1 MWSKKKSGKRKRLC
15 MEIEPD
21 VDVEGAVMNGGL
33 LEAMMQSSVSSN
45 DNHIYFYSEV
55 NQKSIEQLIKAIREQ
70 NCTLGAIALR
80 YDIQPKIYLHIN
92 SEGGEIYSAFA
103 AVDSIR
109 NSKIP
114 IVTIVEGCAASAA
127 TLLSVAGSE
136 RRMLKHSH
144 MLIHQLRSGFWGKMS
159 DIEEELGNLNKLM
172 HMIKGFYSDNT
183 KMNKKQLSGVLKH
196 DEIWDSEKCLKTG
209 LIDIVERRQS
219 T

>member
-1 MWSKKKSGKRKRLC
+1 MWSKTNTGKRKRFRL
-15 MEIEPD
+15 ETDSDIEAPSMD
-21 VDVEGAVMNGGL
+21 GGL
-33 LEAMMQSSVSSN
+33 LEAMMQSSVSSK

-55 NQKSIEQLIKAIREQ
+55 NQRSIEQLIKAIREQ
-70 NCTLGAIALR
+70 NCSLGAIALR
-80 YDIQPKIYLHIN
+80 YDVHPKIYLHIN

-136 RRMLKHSH
+136 RRMLPHSH
-144 MLIHQLRSGFWGKMS
+144 MLIHQLRSGFWGKME

-172 HMIKGFYSDNT
+172 RMIKDFYSENT
-183 KMNKKQLSGVLKH
+183 KMNKKQLGEVLKH
-196 DEIWDSEKCLKTG
+196 DEIWDSTKCLKTG
-209 LIDIVERRQS
+209 LIDIVEDGQIV
-219 T
+219 